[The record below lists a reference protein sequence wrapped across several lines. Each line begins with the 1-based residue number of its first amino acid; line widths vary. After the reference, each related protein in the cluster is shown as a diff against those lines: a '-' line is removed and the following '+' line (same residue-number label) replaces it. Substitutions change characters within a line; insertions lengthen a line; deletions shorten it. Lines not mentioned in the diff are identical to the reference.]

1 MPRPKSTI
9 RTPQSTIPNPKSY
22 FLPYQWAWLE
32 DNTMLKIWE
41 KSRRCGMTYTQA
53 YEDVRDAAAGKWDVW
68 FSSADDSAAREY
80 ILYCEKW
87 AMLFK
92 EAATAVGETIFDDSK
107 AVQVYSIKFKSS
119 KRITALSSNPSQF
132 RSKGGKVVLDEFAFH
147 KDAEALWAAAEP
159 VTTWGFP
166 IRVLSSHNGKGS
178 KFYKLIQ
185 QIKNGILKGSV
196 HRTDILS
203 AIEQGLLDRIM
214 GRPTTQEERDEWIE
228 DKKRRVGIA
237 NFSQEY
243 LAIPVDEAGALLSYS
258 LIESCQEDHTLYDNI
273 DQLKGSFFVGMD
285 IARRQNLTVIWVAE
299 QLGSRLQTRFVIP
312 LKNAKF
318 SHQFF
323 ELEKFLRLPNCVR
336 ACLDQTGIG
345 EQLTE
350 QAQDKFGKYRVEG
363 VRFSNTVKETIAHQL
378 VRQMEDKNF
387 IIPQTDAIREDFHS
401 IQKETTAAGNVRLKS
416 SKNEQ
421 DEDSHADYFWAAAL
435 CNHAA
440 YQQNIG
446 EFFITSELKPTSR
459 KLLNTFKL

>member
-1 MPRPKSTI
+1 MATRKN
-9 RTPQSTIPNPKSY
+9 NPY
-22 FLPYQWAWLE
+22 FLPYQQAWL
-32 DNTMLKIWE
+32 DDDSPLKVWE
-41 KSRRCGMTYTQA
+41 KTRRGGMTYVQA
-53 YEDVRDAAAGKWDVW
+53 YEDVRDAVKGKWDVW

-87 AMLFK
+87 ATLFK
-92 EAATAVGETIFDDSK
+92 EAATAVGETVFDDGK
-107 AVQVYSIKFKSS
+107 AVQVYSIKFKSG

-132 RSKGGKVVLDEFAFH
+132 RSKGGKVILDEFAFH

-166 IRVLSSHNGKGS
+166 IRVLSSHNGKAS
-178 KFYKLIQ
+178 KFYKLILQ
-185 QIKNGILKGSV
+185 VKKGILKGSV

-203 AIEQGLLDRIM
+203 AISQGLLDRIM
-214 GRPTTQEERDEWIE
+214 GRPTTQEERNEWIE
-228 DKKRRVGIA
+228 DKKRRVGVA

-243 LAIPVDEAGALLSYS
+243 LAIPVDEAGALLSYT
-258 LIESCQEDHTLYDNI
+258 LIESCQEENTLYDDI
-273 DQLKGSFFVGMD
+273 ERLKGNFFVGMD
-285 IARRQNLTVIWVAE
+285 IARRKNLTVIWVAE
-299 QLGSRLQTRFVIP
+299 QLGSRLQTRFVVP
-312 LKNAKF
+312 LKNVKF
-318 SHQFF
+318 SHQFY
-323 ELEKFLRLPNCVR
+323 ELEKFLRLPQCVR

-387 IIPQTDAIREDFHS
+387 IIPQTDAIREDFHT
-401 IQKETTAAGNVRLKS
+401 IEKETTAAGNVRLKS
-416 SKNEQ
+416 GKNEQ

-440 YQQNIG
+440 YNQ
-446 EFFITSELKPTSR
+446 SAPDLVVASALKLKSKT
-459 KLLNTFKL
+459 LLKSYAE